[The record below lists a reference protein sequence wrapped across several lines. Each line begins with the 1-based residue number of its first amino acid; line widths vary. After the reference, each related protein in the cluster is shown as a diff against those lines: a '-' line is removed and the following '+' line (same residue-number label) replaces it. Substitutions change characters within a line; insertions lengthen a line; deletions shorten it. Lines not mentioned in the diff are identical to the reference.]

1 MVTHGTP
8 PTPAMPTTEM
18 PHPARDEAF
27 ITEFS
32 QRLGGLTE
40 AELATFFDHTLWF
53 LRRYAAGCQLPG
65 PIFLVLD
72 NSLIQD
78 FKHRSIAP
86 ARGLRAL
93 AYTAFCRFVTGW
105 SDRAT
110 TIVLSPMAVY
120 EHLGRTSP
128 GSVGEAAIALRELLD
143 LLADTRLRCAG
154 LGFNEPSL
162 LLAKLKDIEADER
175 YLTDYVRSIDAKD
188 WKTNLHAPL
197 GVKIPFS
204 IAWEKIPDSLPLR
217 YFDSWYVKFVLSA
230 RIEQFIV
237 QQSRH
242 DPKAKPISGGRL
254 MQALADLNEFSKK
267 GLLKGLGDIDLLQ
280 HCDVSRQYKENPGCV
295 LLGQTLDKGLDEVL
309 GRRHVFHVSDGG
321 AVGGPEGKDNVRR
334 MVDLMFSNPFAEE
347 DRRGKHIQSLL
358 DAFQGPFITA
368 CQRAQAGKTA

>member
-1 MVTHGTP
+1 MG
-8 PTPAMPTTEM
+8 
-18 PHPARDEAF
+18 
-27 ITEFS
+27 
-32 QRLGGLTE
+32 
-40 AELATFFDHTLWF
+40 
-53 LRRYAAGCQLPG
+53 
-65 PIFLVLD
+65 
-72 NSLIQD
+72 
-78 FKHRSIAP
+78 
-86 ARGLRAL
+86 
-93 AYTAFCRFVTGW
+93 
-105 SDRAT
+105 
-110 TIVLSPMAVY
+110 
-120 EHLGRTSP
+120 
-128 GSVGEAAIALRELLD
+128 
-143 LLADTRLRCAG
+143 
-154 LGFNEPSL
+154 
-162 LLAKLKDIEADER
+162 
-175 YLTDYVRSIDAKD
+175 
-188 WKTNLHAPL
+188 
-197 GVKIPFS
+197 
-204 IAWEKIPDSLPLR
+204 KIPDSLPLR

-295 LLGQTLDKGLDEVL
+295 FLGQTLDKGLDEVL

-358 DAFQGPFITA
+358 DAFQGPFVTA